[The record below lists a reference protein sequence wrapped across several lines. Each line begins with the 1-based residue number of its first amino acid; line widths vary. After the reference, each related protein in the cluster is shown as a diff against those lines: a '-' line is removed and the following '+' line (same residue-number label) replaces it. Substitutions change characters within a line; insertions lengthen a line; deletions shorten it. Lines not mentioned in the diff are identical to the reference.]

1 MGTTQKLSKKQQIFV
16 DEYCTDFN
24 ATRAATMA
32 GYSEKTARAI
42 ASENLTKLYIKE
54 AIEERLSKQHKKSEI
69 TAELV
74 LSGIKEIAFKQN
86 AKETDRLRALEL
98 LGKYLKLFTD
108 KIETKVETN
117 EPIKIVFDDKMKDWS
132 K

>member
-1 MGTTQKLSKKQQIFV
+1 MNPKQQRFV
-16 DEYCTDFN
+16 EEYCVDFN
-24 ATRAATMA
+24 ATQAAIRA

-54 AIEERLSKQHKKSEI
+54 AIEERLSKKHKKTEI